1 MKSKHTDFQRLND
14 QMDTAIRGAEVRAF
28 WEGLSYSKYNHEE
41 KISIVKKRYFVSYEL
56 ITRIIYNK

>member
-1 MKSKHTDFQRLND
+1 
-14 QMDTAIRGAEVRAF
+14 MDTALSDAEIRAF